1 MDKTGTITEGNFQ
14 LQKVVATGKYTE
26 NELLS
31 MCAGCEQNST
41 HPIANSIVAAA
52 KEREI
57 QFAKTDLPGRK
68 ISGHGIVAEMPEG
81 KVLCGNRKLMDKF
94 GVTIGELK
102 EAAYGSE
109 VFMAVNGTFAGY
121 MLISDTI
128 KPDAKEAIASLKKA
142 WSPHRYAHW
151 RLRRQCTGCRKRCR
165 DR

>member
-57 QFAKTDLPGRK
+57 QFKKPISLEE

-94 GVTIGELK
+94 RSYNRRIK
-102 EAAYGSE
+102 GS
-109 VFMAVNGTFAGY
+109 
-121 MLISDTI
+121 
-128 KPDAKEAIASLKKA
+128 
-142 WSPHRYAHW
+142 
-151 RLRRQCTGCRKRCR
+151 RLRL
-165 DR
+165 